1 MGKVRYGFIKVAA
14 ATPRVSVAACS
25 KNAKRIGSLIFK
37 AAKEGVSIVTFPEL
51 SITGSTCGVLYTQ
64 QSLLAS
70 AESALEQLLER
81 PEDIVSVVGMPIMYN
96 SHIYDC
102 AVVISGGEI
111 HGVVPKSYSTNP
123 IFTAGRDIKEGCV
136 TRNDDGYITVCN
148 RIVPFGSDLIFSVE
162 GIKFGIEIG
171 EDSRQII
178 TPSSEAASA
187 GAVITICMDAKEEY
201 SQSYNAL
208 KKGVCHHS
216 EAISGGHIYAS
227 ASIGESST
235 DLVYTGAAIIAE
247 CGEILAEKERFVR
260 TDCLTIADI
269 DVEAIEH
276 ARLSSHNTT
285 LCNNYRIIEI
295 TLPIAPSPIVRKVNP
310 APFIP
315 KEADGC
321 RDVIELQ
328 AMGLARRLEH
338 TNCKKVVLG
347 ISGGLDST
355 LALLAVVRTFDSLD
369 LDRKGIVGVTMP
381 GFGTTGRTYNN
392 ALTLMQELGIT
403 LREVSIRAACE
414 QHFKDIEL
422 DPTDRGAAYEN
433 SQARERTQILMD
445 IANAI
450 GGLVIGTGDLSES
463 ALGWATYNGDHMS
476 MYNVNCSV
484 PKTLVRKVTEWAAST
499 EKNEKVKAALL
510 DIVDTPVSPELLPA
524 DKSGNIAQ
532 KTEDLVGPYELHD
545 FFIYHFVLN
554 GFTPSKILTMATLA
568 FQNAYTEEV
577 IKYWLT
583 VFLRRFFSQQ
593 FKRSAVPD
601 GPKVTAV
608 SLSPRGSWAM
618 PSDAYADEWIATLN
632 K

>member
-1 MGKVRYGFIKVAA
+1 MGRVRGGFIKVAA
-14 ATPRVSVAACS
+14 ATPRVSVAACAI
-25 KNAKRIGSLIFK
+25 NAKRIGSLIFK

-51 SITGSTCGVLYTQ
+51 SITGSSCGVLYSQ
-64 QSLLAS
+64 QSLLEA

-81 PEDIVSVVGMPIMYN
+81 PEDIVSVVGMPIMHN

-102 AVVISGGEI
+102 AVVISCGEI

-171 EDSRQII
+171 DDSRQII
-178 TPSSEAASA
+178 TPSAEAASA

-201 SQSYNAL
+201 SQSHNAL
-208 KKGVCHHS
+208 KKAVCHHS
-216 EAISGGHIYAS
+216 EAICGGHIYAS

-235 DLVYTGAAIIAE
+235 DLVHTGAAIIAE

-269 DVEAIEH
+269 DVQAIEH
-276 ARLSSHNTT
+276 ARLNSHNTT
-285 LCNNYRIIEI
+285 LCSNYRVIEI
-295 TLPIAPSPIVRKVNP
+295 TLPIAPSPIVRKVDP

-315 KEADGC
+315 KSEDGC
-321 RDVIELQ
+321 REVIELQ
-328 AMGLARRLEH
+328 AMGLAQRLEH
-338 TNCKKVVLG
+338 THCSKVVIG
-347 ISGGLDST
+347 VSGGLDST
-355 LALLAVVRTFDSLD
+355 LALIVLVRTFDMLG

-392 ALTLMQELGIT
+392 AITLMQELGIT
-403 LREVSIRAACE
+403 LREISIRAACE
-414 QHFKDIEL
+414 QHFKDIGL
-422 DPTDRGAAYEN
+422 SVDDRSAAYEN

-445 IANAI
+445 IANAV
-450 GGLVIGTGDLSES
+450 GGMVIGTGDLSES

-484 PKTLVRKVTEWAAST
+484 PKTLVRALTLWAA
-499 EKNEKVKAALL
+499 ENEQNEKVKAALK
-510 DIVDTPVSPELLPA
+510 DIVCTPVSPELLPA
-524 DKSGNIAQ
+524 DDKGEIAQ

-545 FFIYHFVLN
+545 FFIYHFVVN
-554 GFTPSKILTMATLA
+554 GFAPSKILLLA
-568 FQNAYTEEV
+568 NIAFAGSYTEEV
-577 IKYWLT
+577 IKHWLG
-583 VFLRRFFSQQ
+583 VFIRRFFAQQ
-593 FKRSAVPD
+593 YKRSAVPD

-608 SLSPRGSWAM
+608 SLSPRGSWMM
-618 PSDAYADEWIATLN
+618 PSDAYATEWLEDI